1 MTLSAFFC
9 KFLTSVCVYFACSI
23 PLFGQAVSSAMPDSA
38 ISLPTQIRVQGSGW
52 WPTKGDAA
60 REDFAGSKECALCH
74 FARAATYKD
83 AAMSHA
89 SISPLESQALHQHAD
104 LTFKSGDYSY
114 ELRRSD
120 NGTTFAVSDG
130 KSRVFAEL

>member
-1 MTLSAFFC
+1 MTLSVFC
-9 KFLTSVCVYFACSI
+9 RKFLISVCVYLAYGI
-23 PLFGQAVSSAMPDSA
+23 PLSGQEPSSAAPESP
-38 ISLPTQIRVQGSGW
+38 ISLPTQIRVQGGGW

-74 FARAATYKD
+74 FAKATTYKD

-89 SISPLESQALHQHAD
+89 SVSLLESQALRQHAD

-114 ELRRSD
+114 ELRTSD
-120 NGTTFAVSDG
+120 SGSTF
-130 KSRVFAEL
+130 